1 MRIALLDDDPTQTKW
16 VKEILS
22 EAGHICHEFKVS
34 QDLINKL
41 RRESFDLLILDWN
54 IPDMSGPEVL
64 AWVRQHIET
73 SIPVIFMTNRTR
85 EEDIVAGLNAG
96 ADDYIFKPARKV
108 ELLARVNAVLRR
120 VYQLFSSDQEQ
131 HFKYT
136 FNLKDKT
143 IFYENNTIELTQKE
157 FDLALLLFRHLSRPL
172 SRSHILESI
181 WGKEVDIP
189 TRTMDTHISRIRS
202 KLDLRVENGFK
213 LATVYSYGYRLEH
226 FENNQIINEEN
237 QYSTT

>member
-16 VKEILS
+16 VKEILE
-22 EAGHICHEFKVS
+22 EASHLCHEFNLSK
-34 QDLINKL
+34 DLINRL
-41 RRESFDLLILDWN
+41 RRDTFDLLILDWN

-73 SIPVIFMTNRTR
+73 SVPVIFMTNRTR

-120 VYQLFSSDQEQ
+120 VYPLYSSEQEK
-131 HFKYT
+131 HFNYT
-136 FNLKDKT
+136 FNLKDKN
-143 IFYENNTIELTQKE
+143 IYFDDHQIELTQKE

-172 SRSHILESI
+172 SRSHILESV
-181 WGKEVDIP
+181 WGKEIDIP
-189 TRTMDTHISRIRS
+189 TRTMDTHISRIRN
-202 KLDLRVENGFK
+202 KLELRIENGFK

-226 FENNQIINEEN
+226 FDNENLTQD
-237 QYSTT
+237 TTIKE